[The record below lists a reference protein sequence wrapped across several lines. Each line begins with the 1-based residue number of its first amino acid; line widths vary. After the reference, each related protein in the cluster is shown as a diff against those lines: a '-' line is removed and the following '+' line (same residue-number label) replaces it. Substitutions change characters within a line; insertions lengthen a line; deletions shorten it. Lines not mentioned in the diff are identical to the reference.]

1 VVIVVNMGYLPI
13 KLRSIL
19 KVIVGQARSVKKGNQ
34 VLLVRMALF
43 KMIQICF
50 ITNRVQLVLIASKA
64 KQQHRLQQP
73 FGQLRERMMLHYLNL
88 QTLLVIVQT
97 VIIVLLGR
105 LVHTRR
111 NVKMVKLGILFKR
124 L

>member
-1 VVIVVNMGYLPI
+1 MVIVVNMGYLPI

-64 KQQHRLQQP
+64 KQQHRLQQL

>member
-1 VVIVVNMGYLPI
+1 MVIVVNMGYLPI

-50 ITNRVQLVLIASKA
+50 ITNRVQLVPIASKA
-64 KQQHRLQQP
+64 KQQHRLQQL